1 MARCGRLKTCRR
13 RNTSSGSIHPGSGSA
28 PRTESRFQVGPVF
41 GHDSAGWQC
50 KAFVRKRSRTAPIS
64 IPSAQWNVSPVLK
77 SSPSGKS
84 SGSSMANH
92 LPLIPENT
100 RMEANGDGA
109 AFDISASD
117 TRTFLCRLTVTDQIE
132 QESLDVS
139 IWGSADGETWTKKPL
154 LKLPQQFYRGT
165 TKLILDLSLRQETKF
180 IRASWELNRWGR
192 VAPTPVFVA
201 GLELEEIPPM
211 SRETPTA
218 RIALAT
224 K

>member
-1 MARCGRLKTCRR
+1 MPLALQLISRDSRL
-13 RNTSSGSIHPGSGSA
+13 
-28 PRTESRFQVGPVF
+28 
-41 GHDSAGWQC
+41 
-50 KAFVRKRSRTAPIS
+50 
-64 IPSAQWNVSPVLK
+64 
-77 SSPSGKS
+77 
-84 SGSSMANH
+84 
-92 LPLIPENT
+92 
-100 RMEANGDGA
+100 EANGDGA
-109 AFDISASD
+109 TFEISTSA

-139 IWGSADGETWTKKPL
+139 IWGSTDGETWTKKPL

-165 TKLILDLSLRQETKF
+165 TKLILDLSLRPETKF

-192 VAPTPVFVA
+192 VAPTPMFVA

-211 SRETPTA
+211 SRETPTT